1 MIIDS
6 HVHIYP
12 PEVVRDAESI
22 GEREPYFR
30 KLTSSPV
37 HRWGTAEDLLA
48 RMEADGVDQS
58 WVCGFA
64 FADLGLCR
72 LCNDYVLEAAERSGG
87 RLRPLAVVPPLARG
101 AMGEIERAASRG
113 AIGVGELFPQGQGF
127 ELADERQ
134 TWRLA
139 GVCHEGG
146 LFALVHTAEPVGHD
160 YPGKGDVG
168 PREAAAFCEHHPE
181 TPVVFAHF
189 GGGLWLY
196 EQMPEMRRILSNAWY
211 DTAAAPFLYRPGVFD
226 ALFASGVGGKLLYG
240 SDFPLLGLPRYR
252 RLLEGSRLGEED
264 RARLLGGN
272 AQRLLGS
279 LTVPLPCS

>member
-48 RMEADGVDQS
+48 RMDADGVDQS
-58 WVCGFA
+58 WACGFA

-127 ELADERQ
+127 DLTDPRQ

>member
-12 PEVVRDAESI
+12 PEVVRDAGSI

-30 KLTSSPV
+30 RLTSSPV
-37 HRWGTAEDLLA
+37 HRWGTAEDLLV
-48 RMEADGVDQS
+48 RMHADGVDQS

-127 ELADERQ
+127 DLTDPRQ

-226 ALFASGVGGKLLYG
+226 ALFASGVGDKLLYG

-252 RLLEGSRLGEED
+252 RLLEDSRLGEED

>member
-58 WVCGFA
+58 WACGFA

-127 ELADERQ
+127 DLTDPRQ

-196 EQMPEMRRILSNAWY
+196 EQMPEMRRTLSNAWY

-226 ALFASGVGGKLLYG
+226 ALFASGVGDKLLYG

-252 RLLEGSRLGEED
+252 RLLEDSRLGEED